1 MAITMECSA
10 AVRDGTASG
19 LCLKVFKVE
28 FAADA
33 PPRTVCSSCRARST
47 GGSGEMTWVTPK
59 QRGDH
64 APRASWSG
72 VITLQGRL

>member
-1 MAITMECSA
+1 MECSA
-10 AVRDGTASG
+10 AVQVETDSG

-33 PPRTVCSSCRARST
+33 PPRIVCSSCRARSIV
-47 GGSGEMTWVTPK
+47 GSGETTWSTPE

-64 APRASWSG
+64 APHASWSG
-72 VITLQGRL
+72 DNTLQGRL